1 MKICGRISK
10 EAISVQLSDI
20 LFGWQ
25 LNAESCISMPYQIT
39 DLCTNC
45 GECLRV
51 CPLEAIL
58 PGEKRPRIDPDL
70 CTDCGTC
77 SDICP
82 ARAIEGG

>member
-1 MKICGRISK
+1 MAYRIT
-10 EAISVQLSDI
+10 E
-20 LFGWQ
+20 
-25 LNAESCISMPYQIT
+25 
-39 DLCTNC
+39 LCTNC
-45 GECLRV
+45 GECLNV

-58 PGEKRPRIDPDL
+58 PGEERPRIDPEI

>member
-1 MKICGRISK
+1 MKICGRIFK
-10 EAISVQLSDI
+10 EVVNDQLSTKQI
-20 LFGWQ
+20 VIKLT
-25 LNAESCISMPYQIT
+25 AKSCISMPYRIT
-39 DLCTNC
+39 DLCTYC
-45 GECLRV
+45 GECLTV

-58 PGEKRPRIDPDL
+58 PGEERPRIDPDL

>member
-1 MKICGRISK
+1 MELLIMSYR
-10 EAISVQLSDI
+10 
-20 LFGWQ
+20 
-25 LNAESCISMPYQIT
+25 IT

-45 GECLRV
+45 GECLKV

-58 PGEKRPRIDPDL
+58 PEKERSRIDPDL

-82 ARAIEGG
+82 ARAIVGV